1 MSNEPNKNQTK
12 VLTEKELKGVSGGS
26 GSTAAYFNE
35 LFDMENRGNP
45 AWAPYVDVELRADL
59 AALKGSVAT
68 LT

>member
-1 MSNEPNKNQTK
+1 MNNEPNKSAE
-12 VLTEKELKGVSGGS
+12 LTDKELEGISGGS
-26 GSTAAYFNE
+26 SGAAAYFKE